1 MYRIYFPWGS
11 VAART
16 DLLAGKNLMFF
27 REGESGQINLILYIL
42 RVLATSNLL
51 VRIQSVAGLG
61 VSKWEIWLDFFG
73 IPTLMM

>member
-1 MYRIYFPWGS
+1 M
-11 VAART
+11 
-16 DLLAGKNLMFF
+16 AGKNLMFF
-27 REGESGQINLILYIL
+27 REGESGQINLIRYIL
-42 RVLATSNLL
+42 RALATSNLL